1 MTKDQARPQSQ
12 TRGSTRE
19 LLRRLH
25 PARAGALYA
34 LIVIV
39 FTFQFLTSHDGLP
52 SFLSVSNVR
61 NLLDQSALDGM
72 LVVSMTVLLITGN
85 FDLSVGASAGF
96 SGAVGLSVANHAGP
110 VAGLLAAVFAGV
122 CVGLLNG
129 VVVQMVGVNSFI
141 TTLGMLT
148 ALEGAL
154 LVVTNGNTILAGSKA
169 GTFGGLGTASWS
181 VNRYLVIVIGVLCI
195 LWVAQWLYRRRLSE
209 DVSGT
214 PSVAAAV
221 SFLGIGLVLIAVL
234 TPGILGESRETWVML
249 GSVVLVSLVLR
260 FTVVGRRAY
269 AVGGSVEAA
278 RLSGINV
285 TRYKIM
291 PFVLVG
297 VAAGIAGVMYAGKFG
312 AVDPTAL
319 TSEELP
325 VIAAAVL
332 GGTSLFGGAGYVT
345 KSVIGTLILV
355 TLADGFGVTNL
366 SANYQYL
373 VQGGVIIAAASI
385 YTVAGKQ
392 RFSKRKAVTSPTEDV
407 VVTESEVTVEPQK
420 VAR

>member
-1 MTKDQARPQSQ
+1 
-12 TRGSTRE
+12 
-19 LLRRLH
+19 
-25 PARAGALYA
+25 LYA
-34 LIVIV
+34 LILIV
-39 FTFQFLTSHDGLP
+39 FTFQILTSHDGLP

-61 NLLDQSALDGM
+61 NLLDQAALDGM

-96 SGAVGLSVANHAGP
+96 CGAIGLTVANHSGP
-110 VAGLLAAVFAGV
+110 VVGLIAAIAAGIG
-122 CVGLLNG
+122 VGLLNG
-129 VVVQMVGVNSFI
+129 AVVQLVGVNSFI
-141 TTLGMLT
+141 ATLGTLT

-181 VNRYLVIVIGVLCI
+181 VNRYAVIIIGALCV
-195 LWVAQWLYRRRLSE
+195 LWVGQWVYRRAQGNE
-209 DVSGT
+209 VTGT
-214 PSVAAAV
+214 PSAAAAV
-221 SFLGIGLVLIAVL
+221 TFFGAGLILVAVL
-234 TPGILGESRETWVML
+234 TPGVLGESRETWVML
-249 GSVVLVSLVLR
+249 GTMALVSLVLR

-297 VAAGIAGVMYAGKFG
+297 VTAGIAGIMYAGKFG

-332 GGTSLFGGAGYVT
+332 GGTSLFGGAGYAT

-392 RFSKRKAVTSPTEDV
+392 RFSKRKKAATSTAVF
-407 VVTESEVTVEPQK
+407 VTAPES
-420 VAR
+420 A

>member
-1 MTKDQARPQSQ
+1 
-12 TRGSTRE
+12 
-19 LLRRLH
+19 
-25 PARAGALYA
+25 
-34 LIVIV
+34 
-39 FTFQFLTSHDGLP
+39 
-52 SFLSVSNVR
+52 
-61 NLLDQSALDGM
+61 
-72 LVVSMTVLLITGN
+72 
-85 FDLSVGASAGF
+85 
-96 SGAVGLSVANHAGP
+96 
-110 VAGLLAAVFAGV
+110 
-122 CVGLLNG
+122 
-129 VVVQMVGVNSFI
+129 
-141 TTLGMLT
+141 
-148 ALEGAL
+148 
-154 LVVTNGNTILAGSKA
+154 
-169 GTFGGLGTASWS
+169 
-181 VNRYLVIVIGVLCI
+181 
-195 LWVAQWLYRRRLSE
+195 
-209 DVSGT
+209 
-214 PSVAAAV
+214 
-221 SFLGIGLVLIAVL
+221 
-234 TPGILGESRETWVML
+234 
-249 GSVVLVSLVLR
+249 LVLR

-297 VAAGIAGVMYAGKFG
+297 VTAGIAGVMYAGKFG

-332 GGTSLFGGAGYVT
+332 GGTSLFGGAGYAT

-392 RFSKRKAVTSPTEDV
+392 RFSKRKGDMSTEL
-407 VVTESEVTVEPQK
+407 Q
-420 VAR
+420 VAEAETK

>member
-1 MTKDQARPQSQ
+1 MTTDQARPLSPS
-12 TRGSTRE
+12 RDSARE

-34 LIVIV
+34 LVLIV
-39 FTFQFLTSHDGLP
+39 FTFQFLSAHDGLP
-52 SFLSVSNVR
+52 GFLSVANVQ
-61 NLLDQSALDGM
+61 NLFDQAALDGT

-96 SGAVGLSVANHAGP
+96 SGAIGLTVANHAGP
-110 VAGLLAAVFAGV
+110 VAGLVAAVLAGI

-129 VVVQMVGVNSFI
+129 VVVQLVGVNSFI
-141 TTLGMLT
+141 ATLGMLT

-154 LVVTNGNTILAGSKA
+154 LVVTNGNTILATSKA
-169 GTFGGLGTASWS
+169 GTFGGLGTASWTI
-181 VNRYLVIVIGVLCI
+181 NRYAVIVIGILCV
-195 LWVAQWLYRRRLSE
+195 LWVVKWVYGRRQDS
-209 DVSGT
+209 DIVGT

-221 SFLGIGLVLIAVL
+221 LIFGVGVILICAFV
-234 TPGILGESRETWVML
+234 PGILGETRETWVML
-249 GSVVLVSLVLR
+249 GFMVIVSLALR
-260 FTVVGRRAY
+260 FTIMGRRAY

-285 TRYKIM
+285 TRYKIA

-297 VAAGIAGVMYAGKFG
+297 VTAGIAGLMYAGKFG

-332 GGTSLFGGAGYVT
+332 GGTSLFGGAGYAT
-345 KSVIGTLILV
+345 KSVVGTLILV

-392 RFSKRKAVTSPTEDV
+392 RFAKRKVAGSDASVTAGDPAGELLSAGGQA
-407 VVTESEVTVEPQK
+407 S
-420 VAR
+420 

>member
-1 MTKDQARPQSQ
+1 MKEEMNTTKSTGETQSLQRAR
-12 TRGSTRE
+12 RGNRE

-34 LIVIV
+34 LILVLI
-39 FTFQFLTSHDGLP
+39 TFQFLTTRDGLP
-52 SFLSVSNVR
+52 SFLSVANVN

-96 SGAVGLSVANHAGP
+96 SGAIGLTVANHAGP
-110 VAGLLAAVFAGV
+110 VVGLVAAVATGV
-122 CVGLLNG
+122 IVGLVNG
-129 VVVQMVGVNSFI
+129 LVVQLVGVNSFI
-141 TTLGMLT
+141 ATLGMLT

-154 LVVTNGNTILAGSKA
+154 LVATNGNTILAGTKA
-169 GTFGGLGTASWS
+169 GTFGGLGTASWN
-181 VNRYLVIVIGVLCI
+181 VNKVAVIVFGLACL
-195 LWVAQWLYRRRLSE
+195 LWTAWWFIDQRKNGDAV
-209 DVSGT
+209 GT
-214 PSVAAAV
+214 PS
-221 SFLGIGLVLIAVL
+221 STIAVF
-234 TPGILGESRETWVML
+234 ILGLTSLLIVMLVPHLLSESRETWVML
-249 GSVVLVSLVLR
+249 GFMAIAALALR
-260 FTVVGRRAY
+260 FTIVGRRTY

-285 TRYKIM
+285 VRYKIV
-291 PFVLVG
+291 PFMLVG
-297 VAAGIAGVMYAGKFG
+297 VTAGIAGVMYAGKFG

-355 TLADGFGVTNL
+355 SLADGFGVTNL

-385 YTVAGKQ
+385 YTVASKQ
-392 RFSKRKAVTSPTEDV
+392 RFSKRRSIDDVTL
-407 VVTESEVTVEPQK
+407 EVAEIS
-420 VAR
+420 

>member
-1 MTKDQARPQSQ
+1 
-12 TRGSTRE
+12 
-19 LLRRLH
+19 
-25 PARAGALYA
+25 
-34 LIVIV
+34 
-39 FTFQFLTSHDGLP
+39 
-52 SFLSVSNVR
+52 
-61 NLLDQSALDGM
+61 M

-96 SGAVGLSVANHAGP
+96 SGAIGLTVANHSGP
-110 VAGLLAAVFAGV
+110 VAGLVAAVLAGV
-122 CVGLLNG
+122 GVGLLNG
-129 VVVQMVGVNSFI
+129 VVVQIIGVNSFI
-141 TTLGMLT
+141 ATLGTLT

-181 VNRYLVIVIGVLCI
+181 VNRWAVLVLGALAVA
-195 LWVAQWLYRRRLSE
+195 WVARWIYVRSRAG
-209 DVSGT
+209 DPDGT
-214 PSVAAAV
+214 PSSTAAV
-221 SFLGIGLVLIAVL
+221 FLGGIGAMLISAFVPGVL
-234 TPGILGESRETWVML
+234 TESRETWVML
-249 GSVVLVSLVLR
+249 GFMSLVALALR
-260 FTVVGRRAY
+260 YTIVGRRAY
-269 AVGGSVEAA
+269 AVGGSTEAA

-285 TRYKIM
+285 VKYKIV
-291 PFVLVG
+291 PFMLVG
-297 VAAGIAGVMYAGKFG
+297 VAAGVAGAMYAGKFG

-355 TLADGFGVTNL
+355 SLADGFGVTNL

-392 RFSKRKAVTSPTEDV
+392 RFSKRKSKEN
-407 VVTESEVTVEPQK
+407 EP
-420 VAR
+420 ALETA

>member
-1 MTKDQARPQSQ
+1 MNKESSMTTELAPTKSLN
-12 TRGSTRE
+12 RGSINE
-19 LLRRLH
+19 LVRRLH
-25 PARAGALYA
+25 PAKAGALYA
-34 LIVIV
+34 LILIVI
-39 FTFQFLTSHDGLP
+39 TFQILTSHDGLP

-96 SGAVGLSVANHAGP
+96 CGAVGLTVANHAGP
-110 VAGLLAAVFAGV
+110 VAGLVAAILAGV

-129 VVVQMVGVNSFI
+129 AVVQLVGVNSFI
-141 TTLGMLT
+141 ATLGTLT

-154 LVVTNGNTILAGSKA
+154 LVVTNGNTILAGHKA

-181 VNRYLVIVIGVLCI
+181 VNRYVVIVLGVLCL
-195 LWVAQWLYRRRLSE
+195 LWVGQWLYRRRQSN
-209 DVSGT
+209 DVTGT

-221 SFLGIGLVLIAVL
+221 LILGIGFILIAAL
-234 TPGILGESRETWVML
+234 TPGVLGESRETWVML
-249 GSVVLVSLVLR
+249 GTMVLVSLVLR
-260 FTVVGRRAY
+260 FTIVGRRAY

-297 VAAGIAGVMYAGKFG
+297 ITAGIAGVMYAGKFG

-332 GGTSLFGGAGYVT
+332 GGTSLFGGAGYAT

-392 RFSKRKAVTSPTEDV
+392 RFSKRKTATSTAVY
-407 VVTESEVTVEPQK
+407 VTAPEP
-420 VAR
+420 A

>member
-1 MTKDQARPQSQ
+1 MTVSEADLMAAVESDSRPRAQ
-12 TRGSTRE
+12 RANRE

-34 LIVIV
+34 LILIV
-39 FTFQFLTSHDGLP
+39 VTFQLLTAHDGLP
-52 SFLSVSNVR
+52 SFLSVANVK

-96 SGAVGLSVANHAGP
+96 SGAIGLTVANHAGP
-110 VAGLLAAVFAGV
+110 VAGLVAAVLAGV
-122 CVGLLNG
+122 GIGLLNG
-129 VVVQMVGVNSFI
+129 IVVQIIGVNSFI
-141 TTLGMLT
+141 ATLGTLT

-169 GTFGGLGTASWS
+169 GTFGGLGTASWT
-181 VNRYLVIVIGVLCI
+181 VNRWAVFVIAALAV
-195 LWVAQWLYRRRLSE
+195 LWVVRWIHLRRR
-209 DVSGT
+209 DGVVNGT
-214 PSVAAAV
+214 PSSTAAV
-221 SFLGIGLVLIAVL
+221 LLGAVGAILVASL
-234 TPGILGESRETWVML
+234 TPGVLTESRETWVML
-249 GSVVLVSLVLR
+249 GFMSIVSLALR

-269 AVGGSVEAA
+269 AVGGSAEAA
-278 RLSGINV
+278 RLSGVNV
-285 TRYKIM
+285 MKYKIV
-291 PFVLVG
+291 PFMLVG
-297 VAAGIAGVMYAGKFG
+297 VAAGVAGVMYAGKFG

-355 TLADGFGVTNL
+355 SLADGFGVTNL

-385 YTVAGKQ
+385 YTIAGKQ
-392 RFSKRKAVTSPTEDV
+392 RFSKRKSNERDIFL
-407 VVTESEVTVEPQK
+407 ES
-420 VAR
+420 A